1 MDKYFTKKVLSNNVV
16 QALDIE
22 NNQECVLL
30 GKGIG
35 FGLKESERIDSNK
48 IEKKFYIQNSVNFN
62 KYQKLVENC
71 DEKLI
76 FVVEE
81 YIGKIEKYFGCNY
94 SESLHIGL
102 LDHLNFSLY
111 RLKNNITISNIFID
125 EISIM
130 YEKEYTFA
138 KAMLEDLNRK
148 LGVKLPDV
156 EIGFIALHIHSSIKG
171 DQVSQTALYAK
182 IIGECRE
189 LIELEFHIKLDPQS
203 LYSARLITHLK
214 FALKR
219 ASENKSIDNIM
230 ILSLK
235 STYPKTFEFANNLAK
250 YILDSYGLFLPEGE
264 IGYLTIHIENIV
276 CNLRKYKGDFLC

>member
-1 MDKYFTKKVLSNNVV
+1 MDRYFAVKVLSNNVV
-16 QALDIE
+16 QALDNE
-22 NNQECVLL
+22 NNRECVLL

-35 FGLKESERIDSNK
+35 FGQKAKEMIDSSK
-48 IEKKFYIQNSVNFN
+48 IEKKFYIQNSDNLT
-62 KYQKLVENC
+62 KYRKLVENC

-94 SESLHIGL
+94 SENLHIGL

-138 KAMLEDLNRK
+138 KAMLEDLNKK
-148 LGVKLPDV
+148 LGVTLPDA

-171 DQVSQTALYAK
+171 DQVSQTALYTK

-189 LIELEFHIKLDPQS
+189 LIDVEFNIKLDSHS
-203 LYSARLITHLK
+203 LYSARLFTHLK

-219 ASENKSIDNIM
+219 ASENKSIDNI
-230 ILSLK
+230 IIQSLK
-235 STYPKTFEFANNLAK
+235 SSYPKTFEFANSLAK
-250 YILDSYGLFLPEGE
+250 YILDNYGLFLPEGE

-276 CNLRKYKGDFLC
+276 SALRK